1 MKYRVSE
8 RVLRPLAANPHVVA
22 QTELQL
28 DARVEL
34 GGGEGGHAGEHG
46 GPAGWQF
53 NRTHFGHEFWLEK
66 PLGLRFPTLIKSG

>member
-46 GPAGWQF
+46 GPQGGNSIEHILAMS
-53 NRTHFGHEFWLEK
+53 FGLKNHLA
-66 PLGLRFPTLIKSG
+66 